1 MSIVGVG
8 CRATGTDFDHAWFGL
23 DRLAAV
29 GLTPRQR
36 TTLEAAVEALD
47 DSGLGCLATGSQ
59 AAVVFGA
66 IGGTNT
72 AHHLS
77 RALDLRGPSLTVDS
91 QRASPLVAVDM
102 GVRLLADESVPFVL
116 AGGVDLTLLPDISDL
131 RLPLPRGA
139 GHEGGDRAG
148 GGAGVCTVLVL
159 QRTGDALRTRTR
171 RYAEIG
177 GPGIGFR
184 EARGVDAH
192 IALDDPRRGGSSDS
206 GRGEEPPVL
215 IPVSGSDAVTIH
227 HLALRW
233 AVALGSYR
241 SLREF
246 AAATARLVPEPAR
259 AAVIARDGIEAAAQL
274 RALARR
280 IEASTATDR
289 ARAPL
294 ATPGTGSVT
303 AAPFVTVS
311 GPDVFTPV
319 RERAD
324 GGVLLLFPG
333 TGDHPRMGRA
343 LAARYPVFAAALT
356 RAVDAV
362 VAVGGPRVWTPRYG
376 FGRNGHVPV
385 TTSANP
391 HPASDHSPPSTA
403 TAASSHGADGADA
416 AELDETP
423 CAGDLPDSRTGSG
436 IHGDLRNSG
445 RHDGGVTGIPDGR
458 DGIVSRQI
466 SLFVFQYAL
475 TALLESWGIHADGVA
490 GHGAGEVAAAVGC
503 GALSLED
510 GARVA
515 VARARLVARAGGGG
529 AAAVLE
535 ATPAEVNQLVTPM
548 SAEVAVAAVDGLA
561 ITVSGEPR
569 YVDALVRRAHRRAIF
584 AQRVPAGSDHEPPHL
599 PMVRGRAHELR
610 GELADLTPRQP
621 WWPLYSAT
629 RRGAV
634 LRPESPDGSAHDNDT
649 PALRTSPT
657 RTDLGTN
664 PTSKDPRTS
673 PTRTDPRT
681 SPTRTD
687 PNAGQTPAIPST
699 GLPGDPMGGGP
710 SAAPDPASALRMDGE
725 YWAENV
731 SHAVELAAALDS
743 VVADGF
749 STVLEVGPTS
759 VLTSA
764 VRERIALRDG
774 VWPVLAA
781 DDEAGSLLRTIAR
794 LYLEGRTVDWT
805 ALGPHTTAPPQRQ
818 WRRPDSGDSGSWP
831 RPGFAADGHPPG
843 PVFPEVEIRPEGT
856 YVVAGGL
863 GPQGEAAVRWLLAA
877 GARDVVVLTRTPRPL
892 PARLTGM
899 EDRIVMMR
907 CDCADRADLAT
918 ALQDIRECG
927 SAVRGV
933 VHASGA
939 TRLVAATNLLELT
952 AADPTDFTVLLTSAP
967 GAGGPEAVRE
977 LADAQADRRV
987 ICVEWEVGPA
997 A

>member
-1 MSIVGVG
+1 MHHSTRAATDSTPPARVSIVGVG

-66 IGGTNT
+66 IGATNT

-91 QRASPLVAVDM
+91 QRATPLVAVDM

-131 RLPLPRGA
+131 RLPLPHGA
-139 GHEGGDRAG
+139 GAGLEGGDRVG
-148 GGAGVCTVLVL
+148 GGTGVCTVLVL

-184 EARGVDAH
+184 EARRVDAH
-192 IALDDPRRGGSSDS
+192 IALDDPARRGGPSGSD
-206 GRGEEPPVL
+206 RGEEPPVL
-215 IPVSGSDAVTIH
+215 IPIAGPDAATIR

-246 AAATARLVPEPAR
+246 AAATARLVPEPTR

-280 IEASTATDR
+280 MEATTATGRAPDL

-294 ATPGTGSVT
+294 STPGSVA
-303 AAPFVTVS
+303 AAPFAA

-319 RERAD
+319 REHAD
-324 GGVLLLFPG
+324 GGVLFLFPG

-356 RAVDAV
+356 TAVDAV

-376 FGRNGHVPV
+376 FGRNGHLPAA
-385 TTSANP
+385 TSS
-391 HPASDHSPPSTA
+391 HPRAASDHSPSSTD
-403 TAASSHGADGADA
+403 TAAKSLDGDRARA
-416 AELDETP
+416 AAFGETW
-423 CAGDLPDSRTGSG
+423 CAGDLPDGEAGSG
-436 IHGDLRNSG
+436 IHTGRSNSG
-445 RHDGGVTGIPDGR
+445 SQDGGAADIPAGR
-458 DGIVSRQI
+458 GGVVSGQV

-475 TALLESWGIHADGVA
+475 AELLESWGIHADGVA
-490 GHGAGEVAAAVGC
+490 GHGAGEVAAAVVC
-503 GALSLED
+503 GTLSLED

-529 AAAVLE
+529 TAAVLE
-535 ATPAEVNQLVTPM
+535 ATPAEVSQLVTPM

-599 PMVRGRAHELR
+599 PMIRDRAHELR
-610 GELADLTPRQP
+610 RELPDLAPRQP
-621 WWPLYSAT
+621 WCPLYSTT
-629 RRGAV
+629 RRGGV
-634 LRPESPDGSAHDNDT
+634 LRPDNPDVSAHDTDT
-649 PALRTSPT
+649 P
-657 RTDLGTN
+657 DL
-664 PTSKDPRTS
+664 
-673 PTRTDPRT
+673 
-681 SPTRTD
+681 
-687 PNAGQTPAIPST
+687 PSGRARAVPGT
-699 GLPGDPMGGGP
+699 GLPGDPRGG
-710 SAAPDPASALRMDGE
+710 SAAAPGPNKVLRMDGG

-731 SHAVELAAALDS
+731 SQAVELAAALDG

-774 VWPVLAA
+774 ARPVLSAE
-781 DDEAGSLLRTIAR
+781 DEAGSLLRTIAR

-831 RPGFAADGHPPG
+831 RPGFAADGYPPG
-843 PVFPEVEIRPEGT
+843 PVFPEVEIRQEGT

-927 SAVRGV
+927 PAVRGV

-977 LADAQADRRV
+977 LADAQVDRRV

>member
-29 GLTPRQR
+29 GLTPHQR

-139 GHEGGDRAG
+139 GLESGDRAG

-192 IALDDPRRGGSSDS
+192 IALDDPRRGGSSDTD
-206 GRGEEPPVL
+206 RGEEPPVL
-215 IPVSGSDAVTIH
+215 IPVSGPDAVTVH

-280 IEASTATDR
+280 IEASTATGRAPDH

-294 ATPGTGSVT
+294 ATPGAGSVT
-303 AAPFVTVS
+303 AAPFATVS

-319 RERAD
+319 RERAG
-324 GGVLLLFPG
+324 GGVLFLFPG

-362 VAVGGPRVWTPRYG
+362 VTVGGPRVWTPRYG
-376 FGRNGHVPV
+376 FGY
-385 TTSANP
+385 S
-391 HPASDHSPPSTA
+391 
-403 TAASSHGADGADA
+403 
-416 AELDETP
+416 
-423 CAGDLPDSRTGSG
+423 GS
-436 IHGDLRNSG
+436 
-445 RHDGGVTGIPDGR
+445 HDGGAAGIPGDR
-458 DGIVSRQI
+458 DGIVSGQI

-475 TALLESWGIHADGVA
+475 AELLESWGIHPDGVA
-490 GHGAGEVAAAVGC
+490 GHGAGEIAAAVVC

-529 AAAVLE
+529 TAAVLE

-561 ITVSGEPR
+561 ITVAGEPR
-569 YVDALVRRAHRRAIF
+569 YVDVLVRRAHRRAIF

-599 PMVRGRAHELR
+599 PMIRGRAHELR
-610 GELADLTPRQP
+610 SELTDLAPRHP
-621 WWPLYSAT
+621 WWPLYSTT
-629 RRGAV
+629 RRGGV
-634 LRPESPDGSAHDNDT
+634 LRPNDPDRSVHDT
-649 PALRTSPT
+649 GTGAARTAP
-657 RTDLGTN
+657 G
-664 PTSKDPRTS
+664 
-673 PTRTDPRT
+673 
-681 SPTRTD
+681 
-687 PNAGQTPAIPST
+687 T
-699 GLPGDPMGGGP
+699 GLPGDPMGVGP
-710 SAAPDPASALRMDGE
+710 SATPDPNSALRMDGG

-731 SHAVELAAALDS
+731 SLAVELAAALDG

-749 STVLEVGPTS
+749 STVVEVGPTS

-774 VWPVLAA
+774 AWPVLAA

-805 ALGPHTTAPPQRQ
+805 ALGPHTIAPPQRQ

-977 LADAQADRRV
+977 LADAHVDRRV

>member
-47 DSGLGCLATGSQ
+47 DSGLGCLATGSR

-139 GHEGGDRAG
+139 GLEGGDRAG

-184 EARGVDAH
+184 ETRGVDAH
-192 IALDDPRRGGSSDS
+192 IALDDPRQGGSSDTD
-206 GRGEEPPVL
+206 RGEEPPIL
-215 IPVSGSDAVTIH
+215 IPVSGPDAVTIR

-280 IEASTATDR
+280 IEASTATDH

-294 ATPGTGSVT
+294 ATPGTGSLT

-324 GGVLLLFPG
+324 GGVLFLFPG

-343 LAARYPVFAAALT
+343 LTARYPVFAAALT
-356 RAVDAV
+356 RAVDV
-362 VAVGGPRVWTPRYG
+362 VVEVGGPRVWTPRYG
-376 FGRNGHVPV
+376 FGRNGHVAV
-385 TTSANP
+385 SASTP

-403 TAASSHGADGADA
+403 AAASGRGDDRADA

-423 CAGDLPDSRTGSG
+423 CAGAPPDNETGSG
-436 IHGDLRNSG
+436 IHGDLRDSS

-475 TALLESWGIHADGVA
+475 TELLESWGIHADGVA

-529 AAAVLE
+529 TAAVLE

-610 GELADLTPRQP
+610 GELADLAPRHP
-621 WWPLYSAT
+621 WWPLYSTT

-634 LRPESPDGSAHDNDT
+634 LRPDSPDC
-649 PALRTSPT
+649 SP
-657 RTDLGTN
+657 L
-664 PTSKDPRTS
+664 
-673 PTRTDPRT
+673 
-681 SPTRTD
+681 
-687 PNAGQTPAIPST
+687 
-699 GLPGDPMGGGP
+699 
-710 SAAPDPASALRMDGE
+710 MDGE
-725 YWAENV
+725 YWTANV
-731 SHAVELAAALDS
+731 SQAVELAAALDG

-774 VWPVLAA
+774 AWPVLAA

-927 SAVRGV
+927 SVVRGV

>member
-59 AAVVFGA
+59 AAVLFGA

-139 GHEGGDRAG
+139 GLEGGDRAG

-159 QRTGDALRTRTR
+159 QRTADALRTRTR

-192 IALDDPRRGGSSDS
+192 IALDDPRRGGSSDTD
-206 GRGEEPPVL
+206 RGEEPPVL
-215 IPVSGSDAVTIH
+215 IPVSGPDAVTIH

-246 AAATARLVPEPAR
+246 AAATARLVPEAAR

-280 IEASTATDR
+280 IEASTTTGRAPDH

-294 ATPGTGSVT
+294 ATPGTGPVT
-303 AAPFVTVS
+303 AAPFATVS

-324 GGVLLLFPG
+324 GGVLFLFPG

-362 VAVGGPRVWTPRYG
+362 VTVGGPRVWTPRYG
-376 FGRNGHVPV
+376 FGRNGHVPGS
-385 TTSANP
+385 TSAHP

-403 TAASSHGADGADA
+403 GAASSRGEERADA
-416 AELDETP
+416 SELDETQ
-423 CAGDLPDSRTGSG
+423 CAGDLPDSETGTG
-436 IHGDLRNSG
+436 IDGDLRNS
-445 RHDGGVTGIPDGR
+445 RSHDGGATGIPDGR
-458 DGIVSRQI
+458 DGIVSGQI

-475 TALLESWGIHADGVA
+475 AELLESWGIHADGVA
-490 GHGAGEVAAAVGC
+490 GHGAGEVAAAVVC

-510 GARVA
+510 ASRVA

-529 AAAVLE
+529 TAAVLE

-561 ITVSGEPR
+561 ITVAGEPR
-569 YVDALVRRAHRRAIF
+569 YVDVLVRRAHRRAIF

-599 PMVRGRAHELR
+599 PMVRARAHELR
-610 GELADLTPRQP
+610 GELTDLAPRHP
-621 WWPLYSAT
+621 WWPLYSTT
-629 RRGAV
+629 RRGGV
-634 LRPESPDGSAHDNDT
+634 LRPDSPDGSAHDTDT
-649 PALRTSPT
+649 PTLPTSP
-657 RTDLGTN
+657 N
-664 PTSKDPRTS
+664 
-673 PTRTDPRT
+673 
-681 SPTRTD
+681 
-687 PNAGQTPAIPST
+687 
-699 GLPGDPMGGGP
+699 
-710 SAAPDPASALRMDGE
+710 SALRMDGA

-731 SHAVELAAALDS
+731 SQAVELATALDG

-749 STVLEVGPTS
+749 STVVEVGPTS

-774 VWPVLAA
+774 AWSVLAA

-805 ALGPHTTAPPQRQ
+805 ALGPHTIAPPQRQ

-952 AADPTDFTVLLTSAP
+952 AADPTDFTVLLTSVP

-977 LADAQADRRV
+977 LADAQVDRRV